1 MTATV
6 KSRYITAVKWLTALV
21 CALLCAAAVCCF
33 TGSRAEAAAVKGCT
47 VSGLT
52 TKTYT
57 GKAQTQSITV
67 KYGRKTLKNGTDYT
81 ISYQNNIN
89 AGTAYVVIKGKGSYS
104 GTVKKSFKIQPAL
117 IYKKCTFYKIATQ
130 YYTGSQIKP
139 VPTIR
144 NGSTA
149 LKNGTDFTLTYRNNT
164 NKGTAKVYIKGKGN
178 YTGSCSQS
186 FTIAARPVQ
195 SLKITVPSVT
205 YNGKAQKPKV
215 TVKYNNYT
223 FKNGTDYTLSYKNN
237 TKIGTATVTVKGKGK
252 LTGTRSVTF
261 KINAKPIK
269 NAVISY
275 NSSLTYNGSALSP
288 AVTVKYGS
296 AKLKKNTD
304 YTVTYSNNVKAG
316 TGTITVTGKGRYGGS
331 VKKTFT
337 INKHSLPA
345 SAVSEVKAQTYT
357 GNAIKPVP
365 TVKVGGKTLK
375 SGTDFTV
382 SYKNNTELGTA
393 TLTVSGKGNYSGN
406 VSKTFTI
413 SVRAISDVKIIVKDA
428 VFTGA
433 QITPAVTVSY
443 GNHQFSGNSD
453 YTLSYKDNTNAGTAS
468 VTVTGK
474 NHLSGSQTVTSLYR
488 KPIFQIPL

>member
-1 MTATV
+1 M
-6 KSRYITAVKWLTALV
+6 
-21 CALLCAAAVCCF
+21 
-33 TGSRAEAAAVKGCT
+33 
-47 VSGLT
+47 
-52 TKTYT
+52 
-57 GKAQTQSITV
+57 
-67 KYGRKTLKNGTDYT
+67 
-81 ISYQNNIN
+81 
-89 AGTAYVVIKGKGSYS
+89 
-104 GTVKKSFKIQPAL
+104 
-117 IYKKCTFYKIATQ
+117 
-130 YYTGSQIKP
+130 
-139 VPTIR
+139 
-144 NGSTA
+144 
-149 LKNGTDFTLTYRNNT
+149 
-164 NKGTAKVYIKGKGN
+164 YIKGKGN

-186 FTIAARPVQ
+186 FTIAARPVR

-275 NSSLTYNGSALSP
+275 KNSLTYNGSALSP

-345 SAVSEVKAQTYT
+345 SAVSKVKAQTYT

-413 SVRAISDVKIIVKDA
+413 SVRAISDVTIIVKDA
-428 VFTGA
+428 VFTGT

-443 GNHQFSGNSD
+443 RNHQFSGNSD
-453 YTLSYKDNTNAGTAS
+453 YTLSLI
-468 VTVTGK
+468 
-474 NHLSGSQTVTSLYR
+474 H
-488 KPIFQIPL
+488 I